1 MSVAPDDSA
10 EGLRLAVFTD
20 TYPPHMNGVAAA
32 LGRLTQ
38 AVQDRGGEV
47 RVITTTDPRAPEAES
62 TVRRWPSIPFWAYPQ
77 LRVCMPPPGPVAR
90 ELAAWRPTLVHI
102 ATPFG
107 VGLVARRAAMAL
119 RIPMVTSYHTSFSQ
133 YAAFYRLGKLSEPG
147 WSFLRWFH
155 NSGLRTY
162 CPSNAIREE
171 LEQKG
176 FRNTRIW
183 SRGVDMER
191 FNPARRSTAMRERF
205 GAGPDTVVVAYIG
218 RIAAEKGLAVAAA
231 AMRRLEDDKSIRF
244 VVVGEGPYEKRMR
257 ALAPASA
264 VFTGRLSGE
273 ELSAAY
279 ASAEVFVFPSTT
291 DTFGQVLLEA
301 MASGLPIVAADAGP
315 TREVVADAG
324 LFVRAGDDAA
334 LAAGVRELAGTPAA
348 RARMSAAAL
357 RAATDRSWRAVF
369 DDLVR
374 DYNAVV
380 TGSAPGAP
388 PGRAS
393 GQRRTTPELR

>member
-1 MSVAPDDSA
+1 MSSAPSVSA

-38 AVQDRGGEV
+38 AVHERGGEV
-47 RVITTTDPRAPEAES
+47 RVVTTTDPSAPAGEAA
-62 TVRRWPSIPFWAYPQ
+62 VRRWPSIPFWAYPQ
-77 LRVCMPPPGPVAR
+77 LRISVPPAGKVAQ

-107 VGLVARRAAMAL
+107 IGLAARRAAL
-119 RIPMVTSYHTSFSQ
+119 SLGVPMVTSYHTSFSQ
-133 YAAFYRLGKLSEPG
+133 YAAFYRLGKLSAPG

-171 LEQKG
+171 LELNG

-183 SRGVDMER
+183 SRGVDMSR
-191 FNPARRSTAMRERF
+191 FNPSRRSAAMRLRF
-205 GAGPDTVVVAYIG
+205 GAGPDTIVVAYIG

-231 AMRRLEDDKSIRF
+231 AMQRLTDDRRIRF
-244 VVVGEGPYEKRMR
+244 VVVGEGPYEKRLR
-257 ALAPASA
+257 ALSPEGTL
-264 VFTGRLSGE
+264 FTGRLSGDALAE
-273 ELSAAY
+273 AY
-279 ASAEVFVFPSTT
+279 ASADLFVFPSTT
-291 DTFGQVLLEA
+291 DTFGQVLVEA

-315 TREVVADAG
+315 TREVVGDAAG
-324 LFVRAGDDAA
+324 TVVPPGDDARFAAELRRLSADAPTRA
-334 LAAGVRELAGTPAA
+334 L
-348 RARMSAAAL
+348 MAAAANK
-357 RAATDRSWRAVF
+357 AASERSWTSVF

-374 DYNAVV
+374 DYNTIAV
-380 TGSAPGAP
+380 A
-388 PGRAS
+388 
-393 GQRRTTPELR
+393 GQQ

>member
-1 MSVAPDDSA
+1 MIPDASA

-32 LGRLTQ
+32 LGRLTH
-38 AVQDRGGEV
+38 AVHERGGEV
-47 RVITTTDPRAPEAES
+47 RVITTTDPRAPAAEA

-119 RIPMVTSYHTSFSQ
+119 GVPMVTSYHTSFSQ
-133 YAAFYRLGKLSEPG
+133 YASFYKLGKLSEPG

-171 LEQKG
+171 LEEKG

-183 SRGVDMER
+183 SRGVDMTR
-191 FNPARRSTAMRERF
+191 FNPARRRTAMRERF
-205 GAGPDTVVVAYIG
+205 GAGPDTVVVAYVG
-218 RIAAEKGLAVAAA
+218 RIAAEKGLATAAA
-231 AMRRLEDDKSIRF
+231 AMRRLETDKSMRF

-257 ALAPASA
+257 ALSPESA
-264 VFTGRLSGE
+264 MFTGRLSGDA
-273 ELSAAY
+273 LSEAY
-279 ASAEVFVFPSTT
+279 ASADIFVFPSTT

-301 MASGLPIVAADAGP
+301 MASGVPVVAADAGP
-315 TREVVADAG
+315 TREVVGEAG
-324 LFVRAGDDAA
+324 RFVRAGDDTA
-334 LAAGVRELAGTPAA
+334 LAAELRKLA
-348 RARMSAAAL
+348 RDPMARVRMSAAAL
-357 RAATDRSWRAVF
+357 RAASARSWSSVF
-369 DDLVR
+369 DDLVS
-374 DYNAVV
+374 DYNSVV
-380 TGSAPGAP
+380 RS
-388 PGRAS
+388 RAD
-393 GQRRTTPELR
+393 